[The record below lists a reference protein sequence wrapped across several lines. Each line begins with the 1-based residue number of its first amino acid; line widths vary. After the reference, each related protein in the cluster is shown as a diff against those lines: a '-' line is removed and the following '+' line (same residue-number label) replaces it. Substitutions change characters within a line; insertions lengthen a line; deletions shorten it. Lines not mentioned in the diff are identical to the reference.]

1 MRILDIIMEAS
12 GGMFDRGLEQQSGAK
27 LQFTDGNRTY
37 DLIDVAVFPQDDR
50 RSYNDREPV
59 EQEPQQAQPQTPVA
73 SKAPQQPQTIPQ
85 WKGRQKT
92 GQVAPEEEPELA
104 SELEPEEEPVMEDQL
119 ALDTMKTDVE
129 GYMSSIGSYP
139 AQYIGTSKNSGA
151 AMIVTLGMNTEGS
164 DSDKMSFVKFYKQKS
179 TSHPPL
185 YWQTSAFTRDTGF
198 KQVGT
203 GKSATA
209 KSAELKIS
217 PYDFVKPDTP
227 YSVDN
232 LPDLIRNQLAT
243 RDDKFP
249 ETLISG
255 IPMLLENLGS
265 GTNTPVPGISQYHSV
280 LEVVLGETAA
290 PIALYT
296 GNNVSGA
303 YQEAEQQ
310 MLANLIADQPLT
322 WADFNTVT
330 FGKHGAAIGDST
342 LQTADG
348 SASVIVSSKNDKG
361 GAPASLT
368 GAMETINN
376 PKYKNDFGKN
386 SRFYKSYSDIV
397 DILQILNKG
406 TAITGPVAVAVH
418 LGWITQNEMYGFIA
432 DIYGKGK
439 ISDSVIKQY
448 PGLWELYT
456 QSRKVDKSNPKYQQG
471 FHILSTIAR
480 NLKAHLNKDLP
491 RITAFFKAVL
501 NKSSMVQ
508 VYTKVGQTKDGVWFD
523 NFDVVWPPTFKGSIV
538 VESDFFTAQAKPSKK
553 LSFYFK

>member
-1 MRILDIIMEAS
+1 MRVLEIIMEAS

-27 LQFTDGNRTY
+27 IQFTNGEQTY
-37 DLIDVAVFPQDDR
+37 DLLDVAVFPQDDR
-50 RSYNDREPV
+50 RSYNEREP
-59 EQEPQQAQPQTPVA
+59 EAQAQVQPQN
-73 SKAPQQPQTIPQ
+73 QQPATQQ
-85 WKGRQKT
+85 VGRQKPQQQT
-92 GQVAPEEEPELA
+92 QPQVQQATQAEPD
-104 SELEPEEEPVMEDQL
+104 LEPEEEPIMEDQI
-119 ALDTMKTDVE
+119 ALDDMKVDVE
-129 GYMSSIGSYP
+129 GYMDSIGSYP
-139 AQYIGTSKNSGA
+139 AQYIGNSKSSGA
-151 AMIVTLGMNTEGS
+151 AMVVTIGTVDEGGGS
-164 DSDKMSFVKFYKQKS
+164 TKMSFVKFYKQK
-179 TSHPPL
+179 TNSHPPL
-185 YWQTSAFTRDTGF
+185 YWQTSAFSRDTGF
-198 KQVGT
+198 KQVGS

-209 KSAELKIS
+209 KASELKIS
-217 PYDFVKPDTP
+217 PYDFVKPETP
-227 YSVDN
+227 YRIDN
-232 LPDLIRNQLAT
+232 LPDLLRNQLAT

-249 ETLISG
+249 QSLISG
-255 IPMLLENLGS
+255 IPMLLENLAIG
-265 GTNTPVPGISQYHSV
+265 GNDPVPEIAQYHSV

-296 GNNVSGA
+296 GNNVSGS

-310 MLANLIADQPLT
+310 MLANLIDGQPLT

-376 PKYKNDFGKN
+376 PKYKQDFGPQ
-386 SRFYKSYSDIV
+386 SQFYKSYKDIV
-397 DILQILNKG
+397 DILQILDKG
-406 TAITGPVAVAVH
+406 TAVTGLVAVAKH
-418 LGWITQNEMYGFIA
+418 LGWIDQTEMLQFIGT
-432 DIYGKGK
+432 IYGKGK
-439 ISDSVIKQY
+439 IKDNVIKQY

-456 QSRKVDKSNPKYQQG
+456 QPRRVDKANNKYQPG
-471 FHILSTIAR
+471 FHILSTMAV
-480 NLKAHLNKDLP
+480 NLKQHLNQDLP

-508 VYTKVGQTKDGVWFD
+508 VYTKVGQNKEGLWFD
-523 NFDVVWPPTFKGSIV
+523 NFDVVWPPTFKGNIV

>member
-1 MRILDIIMEAS
+1 MRVLEIITEAS

-27 LQFTDGNRTY
+27 IQFTNGEQTY
-37 DLIDVAVFPQDDR
+37 NLLNVAIFPQDDR
-50 RSYNDREPV
+50 RSYNEPASK
-59 EQEPQQAQPQTPVA
+59 EPEIQPQAQPQAQQP
-73 SKAPQQPQTIPQ
+73 APQWTGRQKSQVQPQTQHP
-85 WKGRQKT
+85 T
-92 GQVAPEEEPELA
+92 EVEP
-104 SELEPEEEPVMEDQL
+104 ELEPEEEEEPIMEDQM
-119 ALDTMKTDVE
+119 ALDAMKVE
-129 GYMSSIGSYP
+129 VESYMNSIGSYP

-151 AMIVTLGMNTEGS
+151 AMVVTLGTVNEGGES
-164 DSDKMSFVKFYKQKS
+164 TSMSFVKFYKQKS

-185 YWQTSAFTRDTGF
+185 YWQTSAFSRDTGF
-198 KQVGT
+198 KQVGS

-209 KSAELKIS
+209 KASELKIS
-217 PYDFVKPDTP
+217 PYDFVKPETP
-227 YSVDN
+227 YRIDN
-232 LPDLIRNQLAT
+232 LPDLIRNQLNT

-249 ETLISG
+249 PNLISG
-255 IPMLLENLGS
+255 IPMLLENLGV
-265 GTNTPVPGISQYHSV
+265 GDNEPVPDIAQYHSV

-296 GNNVSGA
+296 GNNVSGS

-310 MLANLIADQPLT
+310 MLANLISDQPLT

-376 PKYKNDFGKN
+376 PKYQQDFGKG
-386 SRFYKSYSDIV
+386 SRFYKSYKDIV
-397 DILQILNKG
+397 DILQILDNG
-406 TAITGPVAVAVH
+406 LAVTGVVAAAVH
-418 LGWITQNEMYGFIA
+418 LGWITQNEMVSFMSF
-432 DIYGKGK
+432 IYGKGK
-439 ISDSVIKQY
+439 IKDSEIKQY

-456 QSRKVDKSNPKYQQG
+456 QPRRVDKTNNKYQPG
-471 FHILSTIAR
+471 FHILSTMAV
-480 NLKAHLNKDLP
+480 NLKQHLNRDLP

-508 VYTKVGQTKDGVWFD
+508 VYTKVGQNKEGVWFD

>member
-1 MRILDIIMEAS
+1 MRVLEIIMEAS

-27 LQFTDGNRTY
+27 IQFTNGEQTY
-37 DLIDVAVFPQDDR
+37 ELLDVAIFPQDDR
-50 RSYNDREPV
+50 RSYNEPAP
-59 EQEPQQAQPQTPVA
+59 EEPATQQQTQPQAQQPAPQWTGRQKPQQATQTQV
-73 SKAPQQPQTIPQ
+73 QQPTE
-85 WKGRQKT
+85 
-92 GQVAPEEEPELA
+92 VEP
-104 SELEPEEEPVMEDQL
+104 ELEPEEEPIMEDQI
-119 ALDTMKTDVE
+119 ALDAMKVDVE
-129 GYMSSIGSYP
+129 NYMESIGSYP
-139 AQYIGTSKNSGA
+139 AQYIGTSKSSGA
-151 AMIVTLGMNTEGS
+151 AMVVTLGTVNEGGES
-164 DSDKMSFVKFYKQKS
+164 TKMSFVKFYKQKS

-185 YWQTSAFTRDTGF
+185 YWQTSAFSRDTGF
-198 KQVGT
+198 KQVGS

-209 KSAELKIS
+209 KASELKIS
-217 PYDFVKPDTP
+217 PYDFVKPETP
-227 YSVDN
+227 YRIDT

-249 ETLISG
+249 PSLISG
-255 IPMLLENLGS
+255 IPMLLENLGV
-265 GTNTPVPGISQYHSV
+265 GDNEPVPDIAQYHSV
-280 LEVVLGETAA
+280 LGVVLGETAA

-310 MLANLIADQPLT
+310 MLANLIDGQPLT

-342 LQTADG
+342 MQTADG
-348 SASVIVSSKNDKG
+348 SASVIVSSKNDAG

-376 PKYKNDFGKN
+376 PKYQQDFGKG
-386 SRFYKSYSDIV
+386 SRFYKSYKDIV
-397 DILQILNKG
+397 DILQILDKG
-406 TAITGPVAVAVH
+406 TAITGLVAVAEH
-418 LGWITQNEMYGFIA
+418 LGWINKYEMTQFIST
-432 DIYGKGK
+432 IYGKGK
-439 ISDSVIKQY
+439 IKDSEIKQY

-456 QSRKVDKSNPKYQQG
+456 QPRKVDKTNKKYQPG
-471 FHILSTIAR
+471 FHILSTMAV
-480 NLKAHLNKDLP
+480 NLKKHLNQDLP

-508 VYTKVGQTKDGVWFD
+508 VYTKVGQNKDGLWFD

>member
-1 MRILDIIMEAS
+1 MRVLEIIMEAS

-27 LQFTDGNRTY
+27 IQFTNGEQTY
-37 DLIDVAVFPQDDR
+37 ELLDVAIFPQDDR
-50 RSYNDREPV
+50 RSYNEPAP
-59 EQEPQQAQPQTPVA
+59 EEPATQQQTQPQAQQPAPQWTGRQKPQQATQTQV
-73 SKAPQQPQTIPQ
+73 QQPTE
-85 WKGRQKT
+85 
-92 GQVAPEEEPELA
+92 VEP
-104 SELEPEEEPVMEDQL
+104 ELEPEEEPIMEDQI
-119 ALDTMKTDVE
+119 ALDAMKVDVE
-129 GYMSSIGSYP
+129 NYMESIGSYP
-139 AQYIGTSKNSGA
+139 AQYIGTSKSSGA
-151 AMIVTLGMNTEGS
+151 AMVVTLGTVNEGGES
-164 DSDKMSFVKFYKQKS
+164 TKMSFVKFYKQKS

-185 YWQTSAFTRDTGF
+185 YWQTSAFSRDTGF
-198 KQVGT
+198 KQVGS

-209 KSAELKIS
+209 KASELKIS
-217 PYDFVKPDTP
+217 PYDFVKPETP
-227 YSVDN
+227 YRIDN

-249 ETLISG
+249 PSLISG
-255 IPMLLENLGS
+255 IPMLLENLGV
-265 GTNTPVPGISQYHSV
+265 GNNEPVPDIAQYHSV
-280 LEVVLGETAA
+280 LGVVLGETAA
-290 PIALYT
+290 PVALYT

-310 MLANLIADQPLT
+310 MLANLIDGQPLT

-342 LQTADG
+342 MQTADG
-348 SASVIVSSKNDKG
+348 SASVIVSSKNDAG

-376 PKYKNDFGKN
+376 PKYQQDFGKG
-386 SRFYKSYSDIV
+386 SRFYKSYKDIV
-397 DILQILNKG
+397 DILQILDKG
-406 TAITGPVAVAVH
+406 TAITGLVAVAEH
-418 LGWITQNEMYGFIA
+418 LGWINKYEMTQFIST
-432 DIYGKGK
+432 IYGKGK
-439 ISDSVIKQY
+439 IKDSEIKQY

-456 QSRKVDKSNPKYQQG
+456 QPRKVDKTNKKYQPG
-471 FHILSTIAR
+471 FHILSTMAV
-480 NLKAHLNKDLP
+480 NLKKHLNQDLP

-508 VYTKVGQTKDGVWFD
+508 VYTKVGQNKDGLWFD